1 MKYKLL
7 AVCLA
12 ITSSLWGSPSYADEV
27 YGAPTLTS
35 QQKVNCDVPSIQCD
49 GVTAYFDIPS
59 GSSSAQLYLK
69 VGARAVSVSPGQTN
83 VAVTGLAFD
92 RVYGAYVVYQVAEGC
107 CWVTRVGASL
117 AFRTVS
123 MSGELV
129 VPAPAPTPT
138 PTPTPTVTSS
148 PSLDT
153 STVTSTPR
161 AETTTATS
169 TVRSDT
175 PTATVSLT
183 DIEDLSSLRWMLE
196 FILTH
201 FPAFL
206 AYLQSVRG

>member
-12 ITSSLWGSPSYADEV
+12 ITSSLWASPSHADV
-27 YGAPTLTS
+27 YVIVD
-35 QQKVNCDVPSIQCD
+35 QD
-49 GVTAYFDIPS
+49 GVAQSGAIVCDYATCGDPNSLYSRLTLAPGQRYALQGTGSAGVGNNNPNTEVKVDSNNIWTATHTDPVTTQQTVTIINDQP
-59 GSSSAQLYLK
+59 QTQP
-69 VGARAVSVSPGQTN
+69 VSPRPI
-83 VAVTGLAFD
+83 VT
-92 RVYGAYVVYQVAEGC
+92 
-107 CWVTRVGASL
+107 
-117 AFRTVS
+117 
-123 MSGELV
+123 
-129 VPAPAPTPT
+129 
-138 PTPTPTVTSS
+138 
-148 PSLDT
+148 DT
-153 STVTSTPR
+153 STVTSD
-161 AETTTATS
+161 TS